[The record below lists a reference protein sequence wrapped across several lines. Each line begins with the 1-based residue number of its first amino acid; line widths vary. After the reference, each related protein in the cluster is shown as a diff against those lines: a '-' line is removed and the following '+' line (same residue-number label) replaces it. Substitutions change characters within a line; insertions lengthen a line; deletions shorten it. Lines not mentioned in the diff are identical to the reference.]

1 MWLPLYRVTGDKLFC
16 LCIVVGIVCP
26 TYFVAR
32 CVSLMPCA
40 SRLSDAVCIALGI
53 GPVLMPRASRFCDAV
68 CIALGIGPSF
78 DAVCI
83 AFV

>member
-1 MWLPLYRVTGDKLFC
+1 MGTWLPLYRVTGDKLFC

-26 TYFVAR
+26 MYFVAR
-32 CVSLMPCA
+32 CMAIFDAFQCSNLMLYA
-40 SRLSDAVCIALGI
+40 SRL
-53 GPVLMPRASRFCDAV
+53 FDAV